1 MPQPSLDGF
10 AHHVECNGDDY
21 PTKEIESCKEHD
33 ATCTLLVDLE
43 FHSGHFLI
51 LAKLHHI
58 GKSAFTVLEA
68 STHELLVE
76 KAVP

>member
-1 MPQPSLDGF
+1 MPQPSLDSF
-10 AHHVECNGDDY
+10 AHHVQSDGNDY
-21 PTKEIESCKEHD
+21 SSKEIESCKEHD
-33 ATCTLLVDLE
+33 AACTLLVDLE
-43 FHSGHFLI
+43 LHSRHFLI

-76 KAVP
+76 KAIP